1 MDRSDEVHVNLFLS
15 WSYLQSFSATLH
27 HDMCTKFEHYIH
39 NHNNLKKKAKGL
51 VSWLYAKAVGSE
63 PSIMDIQD
71 LKPCHVTCMAI
82 TLVDT
87 RNLDRQ

>member
-39 NHNNLKKKAKGL
+39 HHNNLKKGK
-51 VSWLYAKAVGSE
+51 
-63 PSIMDIQD
+63 
-71 LKPCHVTCMAI
+71 
-82 TLVDT
+82 
-87 RNLDRQ
+87 